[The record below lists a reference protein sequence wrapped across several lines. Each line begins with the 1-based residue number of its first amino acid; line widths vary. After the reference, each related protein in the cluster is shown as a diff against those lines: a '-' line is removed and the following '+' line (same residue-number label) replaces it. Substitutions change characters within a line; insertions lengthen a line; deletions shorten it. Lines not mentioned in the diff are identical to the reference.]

1 MQAISA
7 KGFTNERGPSILHNS
22 ITPILISS
30 KEGEQLM
37 SISETVQ
44 DAINEQIKN
53 ELYSAYLYLAMSAH
67 FEAANLPGFA
77 LWTRM
82 QAAEEEEH
90 AMKFF
95 DYLNERGGR
104 VVLHALDQPP
114 VEWGAPLE
122 IFETILG
129 HEQKVTALIHK
140 LYETAL
146 AEKDYA
152 TQIMLHWFIE
162 EQVEEEDS
170 AGQIVEQLKMVEKH
184 QGNLLHIDRQVGK
197 RGKG

>member
-1 MQAISA
+1 
-7 KGFTNERGPSILHNS
+7 
-22 ITPILISS
+22 
-30 KEGEQLM
+30 
-37 SISETVQ
+37 
-44 DAINEQIKN
+44 
-53 ELYSAYLYLAMSAH
+53 MSAH

-77 LWTRM
+77 RWTRM

-114 VEWGAPLE
+114 VEWGTPLQV
-122 IFETILG
+122 FETILG

-170 AGQIVEQLKMVEKH
+170 AGQIVEQLRMVEEH
-184 QGNLLHIDRQVGK
+184 QGNLMHIDRQVGK
-197 RGKG
+197 RTAE